1 MMDGQTLLDH
11 SKMKREQ
18 SMNNQELFLQA
29 LRDAITMS
37 QQIIQCFEKGNINAA
52 LNILEN
58 RSRVINII
66 FHLDEQLQLE
76 QSASPQRDQDDINSL
91 VVDMIGSVNEFD
103 EIIQEYLLKEKLITQ
118 NEIAKTHKNKE
129 NFKGYNLN
137 NTK

>member
-1 MMDGQTLLDH
+1 
-11 SKMKREQ
+11 
-18 SMNNQELFLQA
+18 MNNQDLFIQA
-29 LRDAITMS
+29 LRDAVMMS
-37 QQIIQCFEKGNINAA
+37 EQVIDCFEKNRIGAA

-66 FHLDEQLQLE
+66 FHLDEKLQLE
-76 QSASPQRDQDDINSL
+76 NQNTPIDEQRENLVLGLIQAINTFDDK
-91 VVDMIGSVNEFD
+91 
-103 EIIQEYLLKEKLITQ
+103 IQEYLLKEKLITQ

>member
-1 MMDGQTLLDH
+1 
-11 SKMKREQ
+11 
-18 SMNNQELFLQA
+18 MNNQDLFLQA

-37 QQIIQCFEKGNINAA
+37 QQIIHCFDKNDIDAA
-52 LNILEN
+52 LSILEN

-66 FHLDEQLQLE
+66 FHLDENLQLE
-76 QSASPQRDQDDINSL
+76 QKEAPIEKIEQINRL
-91 VVDMIGSVNEFD
+91 VVDMIGSINNYD
-103 EIIQEYLLKEKLITQ
+103 EKIQEYLVREKLITQ